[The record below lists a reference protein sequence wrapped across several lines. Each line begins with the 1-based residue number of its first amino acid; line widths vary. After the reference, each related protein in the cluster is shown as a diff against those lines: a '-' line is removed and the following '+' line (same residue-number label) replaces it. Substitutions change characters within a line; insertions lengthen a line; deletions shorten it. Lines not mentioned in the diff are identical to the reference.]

1 MNNERAPYEV
11 RLTDGPGAPSDEDLA
26 ELLSFMRGDCRFGWM
41 GKFLTTHPQDTDD
54 ENQQRIHAAMLVLEE
69 RGDVIRHCVSAEGCV
84 TWAPNVA
91 NNRSA
96 STGIIWMDEDGT
108 TASFDDGTYG
118 TSDLTGALSA
128 TLADGEQT

>member
-1 MNNERAPYEV
+1 MNNEPAPSLV
-11 RLTDGPGAPSDEDLA
+11 QLNDGPGAPSDEDLA
-26 ELLSFMRGDCRFGWM
+26 ELLSFMRGDGRWGWV

-54 ENQQRIHAAMLVLEE
+54 ENQQRIHAAMLVLEK

-96 STGIIWMDEDGT
+96 STWLKWRDEDGQRSKES
-108 TASFDDGTYG
+108 AS
-118 TSDLTGALSA
+118 
-128 TLADGEQT
+128 

>member
-1 MNNERAPYEV
+1 MNNERAPSFV
-11 RLTDGPGAPSDEDLA
+11 QFTDGPGAPSDEDLA

-54 ENQQRIHAAMLVLEE
+54 ENQQRIHAAMLVLEK

-96 STGIIWMDEDGT
+96 STVIIWRDEDG
-108 TASFDDGTYG
+108 
-118 TSDLTGALSA
+118 
-128 TLADGEQT
+128 

>member
-1 MNNERAPYEV
+1 MNNEPAPSLV
-11 RLTDGPGAPSDEDLA
+11 QLNDGPGAPSDEDLA

-69 RGDVIRHCVSAEGCV
+69 RGDVIRHCVSAGGCV
-84 TWAPNVA
+84 TWAPTNVA

-96 STGIIWMDEDGT
+96 STGIIWRDEDG
-108 TASFDDGTYG
+108 
-118 TSDLTGALSA
+118 
-128 TLADGEQT
+128 